1 MKQHDVK
8 NLNKYLK
15 LAKDTNNFNITE
27 KNNKVLIKHK
37 RSDKIISI
45 HKCGTALLTLKS
57 FLRKCDMK
65 VI

>member
-1 MKQHDVK
+1 MKQHEVK

-15 LAKDTNNFNITE
+15 LAKETDNFNISE
-27 KNNKVLIKHK
+27 KNNKILIKHK
-37 RSDKIISI
+37 YSDKIISI
-45 HKCGTALLTLKS
+45 HRCGTALLTLKS

>member
-1 MKQHDVK
+1 MKQHEVK

-15 LAKDTNNFNITE
+15 LVKDTNNFNIRE

-37 RSDKIISI
+37 YSDKIISI

-57 FLRKCDMK
+57 FLRRCDMK
-65 VI
+65 II